1 MIVDGI
7 ETPSLAKD
15 ILVMEEV
22 KAWSAKKRGMRKKE
36 KRRLKSRQY
45 DVMGIP

>member
-1 MIVDGI
+1 MERKRIDENTLPCMIVDGI

-22 KAWSAKKRGMRKKE
+22 KAWSAKKRG
-36 KRRLKSRQY
+36 
-45 DVMGIP
+45 